1 MIGSVALTL
10 TSTLAII
17 YLPLLQDAF
26 GTKALTFG
34 DLLVSLILSTVV
46 FWSIELEK
54 LFKRLR
60 K

>member
-17 YLPLLQDAF
+17 YLPVLQDAF
-26 GTKALTFG
+26 GTKALTFR
-34 DLLVSLILSTVV
+34 DLLVSLILSTIV

-54 LFKRLR
+54 LVKRLR
-60 K
+60 G

>member
-10 TSTLAII
+10 ISTLAII
-17 YLPLLQDAF
+17 YLPFLQNVF

-34 DLLVSLILSTVV
+34 DLLASLILSTIV

-54 LFKRLR
+54 LFKRHR
-60 K
+60 R